1 MTSLQVNPRYRAL
14 LFALETAAQF
24 GENREA
30 QLENHIKDI
39 QDLAAEVRAIFLRQ
53 SMLLEVKAPITICGD
68 VHGQFY
74 DLLRLMNCGGAISN
88 DNSYLFLGDY
98 VDRGKQSLETL
109 IYLLLCKVTHP
120 DNFYL
125 LRGNHECASINKV
138 YGFYDECKNRFR
150 EARLGI
156 SLWKMFTNV
165 FNVMPIAARVEG
177 KIFCVHGGLSPELTK
192 LEAIN
197 NLLRPTDVPETGLL
211 SDLLWSDPSPDIDYW
226 HNNDRGV
233 SYTFGKE
240 VVRSFC
246 DKFGIELICRA
257 HQVVEDGY
265 EFFAGQRL
273 ITLFSAPNYGG
284 EFDNSAAMMVVSA
297 TLECSIKVL
306 KPTSTVVAS
315 ARRASSPK
323 PAKET
328 RPKDSFS
335 TSNQNRS
342 NYGGEY
348 SR

>member
-1 MTSLQVNPRYRAL
+1 
-14 LFALETAAQF
+14 
-24 GENREA
+24 
-30 QLENHIKDI
+30 
-39 QDLAAEVRAIFLRQ
+39 
-53 SMLLEVKAPITICGD
+53 
-68 VHGQFY
+68 
-74 DLLRLMNCGGAISN
+74 
-88 DNSYLFLGDY
+88 
-98 VDRGKQSLETL
+98 L

-197 NLLRPTDVPETGLL
+197 NLLRPTGKNIIDSPHPLTLLFSDVPETGLL

-315 ARRASSPK
+315 ARR
-323 PAKET
+323 
-328 RPKDSFS
+328 
-335 TSNQNRS
+335 
-342 NYGGEY
+342 G
-348 SR
+348 